1 MSRPGL
7 RPSSPRALP
16 APIVRGRSEVFD
28 LPIARRRQDVRLAWK
43 DPASEG
49 AQCPCEV
56 GGRDPSGPLF
66 PDPWSLWDPSFP
78 VPWSRS

>member
-1 MSRPGL
+1 MYASLGEI
-7 RPSSPRALP
+7 RPS
-16 APIVRGRSEVFD
+16 ED
-28 LPIARRRQDVRLAWK
+28 
-43 DPASEG
+43 

-78 VPWSRS
+78 VP